1 MARPKKFENMTHEE
15 RCVFWADERELAK
28 KDRETRLK
36 DITPKMRKAL
46 FDLVNISAEVGDE
59 LLTAGAEYVTVHQM
73 HKLIDLANLVKE
85 QFNVGDNDND
95 L

>member
-1 MARPKKFENMTHEE
+1 MARPKKLENMTHEE
-15 RCVFWADERELAK
+15 RCVFWANERELAK

-36 DITPKMRKAL
+36 DLTPQMRKAL

-73 HKLIDLANLVKE
+73 HKLIDLANLVRD
-85 QFNVGDNDND
+85 QFNVGDDND